1 MVKQAMGNAERV
13 RSGSFGAAL
22 LASLACSVANA
33 SEPAPCT
40 ATAGF
45 DVEHAIVG
53 QQVGYRVRI
62 VRRDDVSSIDWVE
75 PPTFPGFRAEWLP
88 DIAEPA
94 DPKTR
99 TRRYQERRALFPEHA
114 GTLSSTRAR
123 LSCHTDDGISS
134 VVVASVSLRVESP
147 PTRDQP
153 GDFAGLIGP
162 LAVERI
168 VTPRLT
174 HLGGSIRVAVM
185 LRGEGNLWIAEDP
198 IGPIHAADVFRRRPR
213 TSLDTGSRL
222 TVRRH
227 FVYDVV
233 PLHTGEFEI
242 PAIHVAYFDASQG
255 RFDAVRAEAMTVAVQ
270 PAANVTVSESLSG
283 TPESGLEGET
293 FRARNT
299 AANAPDASLRAVLYR
314 LAIAGAAIAAIA
326 GVVALAR
333 RRSGRR
339 RIAATASAL
348 AAISDGTGEA
358 EAIARA
364 LRLAIAPHVEGA
376 AAQTAEELA
385 ANPALPERV
394 TAAVRLLAEAERA
407 RFDPTAEVPDRD
419 LVRNAIEQL

>member
-1 MVKQAMGNAERV
+1 MVKQTRGQTERV
-13 RSGSFGAAL
+13 RSGSFGAAV
-22 LASLACSVANA
+22 LAVLACSVANA

-45 DVEHAIVG
+45 DVEHATVG
-53 QQVGYRVRI
+53 QQVGFGVRI
-62 VRRDDVSSIDWVE
+62 VRRDDVSSLDWVE

-88 DIAEPA
+88 DITEPA

-123 LSCHTDDGISS
+123 LRCHTGDGISS
-134 VVVASVSLRVESP
+134 VVVASVSLRVEAP

-153 GDFAGLIGP
+153 DDFAGLIGP
-162 LAVERI
+162 LAVDRI

-185 LRGEGNLWIAEDP
+185 LRGEGNLWVAEDP
-198 IGPIHAADVFRRRPR
+198 VGPIHAADVFRRRPR

-222 TVRRH
+222 TVKRH

-233 PLHTGEFEI
+233 PLRTGELEI
-242 PAIHVAYFDASQG
+242 PAIHVTVFDASQG
-255 RFDAVRAEAMTVAVQ
+255 RFAAVRAEAVTVAVQ
-270 PAANVTVSESLSG
+270 PAANTTVSESTSR
-283 TPESGLEGET
+283 TPERGLEGET
-293 FRARNT
+293 FGARTT
-299 AANAPDASLRAVLYR
+299 AATPPDASLRAVLDR
-314 LAIAGAAIAAIA
+314 LAIAVAAIAAIA

-333 RRSGRR
+333 RHGKRR
-339 RIAATASAL
+339 RIAATGSVSTE
-348 AAISDGTGEA
+348 IPDGTGEA
-358 EAIARA
+358 AAIARA

-376 AAQTAEELA
+376 AAQTTEELA

-394 TAAVRLLAEAERA
+394 AVAVRLLAEAERA

-419 LVRNAIEQL
+419 LVRNTIERL